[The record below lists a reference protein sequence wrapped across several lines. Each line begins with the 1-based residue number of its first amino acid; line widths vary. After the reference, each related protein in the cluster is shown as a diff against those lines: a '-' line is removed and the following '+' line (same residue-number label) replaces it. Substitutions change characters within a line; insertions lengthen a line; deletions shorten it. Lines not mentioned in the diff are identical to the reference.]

1 MKRNFS
7 INSYFVSKWYGSA
20 VIKITSYIPGYTN
33 DNQVSFLLEERE
45 SGLLRYAVEITLS
58 NIQLYQLWPMPEIRE
73 SSLCW
78 KYRSF
83 TSSPQIF
90 LYPLES
96 TPFHSQPLA
105 TTDLCFFFFIH
116 IFLSEC
122 HTNGIIYYVALWVW
136 LLSHTITGDYLW
148 CWVSV
153 CFHFILCIYFSEQH
167 TIIWICYCL
176 SVYQWK
182 ELKLLPV
189 LDSHE

>member
-20 VIKITSYIPGYTN
+20 VIKVTSYIPGYTN

-58 NIQLYQLWPMPEIRE
+58 NIQFYQLWPIPEIRE

-83 TSSPQIF
+83 ISSPQIF

-116 IFLSEC
+116 IFFVRMSYKWN
-122 HTNGIIYYVALWVW
+122 H
-136 LLSHTITGDYLW
+136 
-148 CWVSV
+148 
-153 CFHFILCIYFSEQH
+153 ILCGLMSMASFTYHNWRLSVMLSISFFSFYFVYLFFWAAYH
-167 TIIWICYCL
+167 YMDMLLFICL
-176 SVYQWK
+176 SV
-182 ELKLLPV
+182 EGT
-189 LDSHE
+189 